1 MQDKRV
7 TQTEASEMT
16 DCRKINRF
24 KFKERKKQR
33 MSQETGAQ
41 RKVRLARG
49 LKTEAER
56 IDQDNQ

>member
-1 MQDKRV
+1 MQK
-7 TQTEASEMT
+7 
-16 DCRKINRF
+16 N
-24 KFKERKKQR
+24 KFKETKKQR

-56 IDQDNQ
+56 IDQDKQ